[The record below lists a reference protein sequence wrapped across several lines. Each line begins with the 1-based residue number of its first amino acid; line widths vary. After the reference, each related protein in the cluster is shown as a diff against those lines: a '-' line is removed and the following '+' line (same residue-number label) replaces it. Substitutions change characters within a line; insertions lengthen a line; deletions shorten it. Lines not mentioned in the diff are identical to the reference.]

1 MQDHDDAILSDLGI
15 AEWLEAYENISASAV
30 GKRGPIRP
38 GSGKVYDVVP
48 GPYPDW
54 HYVALALRKLL
65 ETVVEQKSQIEELA
79 SRVKILEQAK

>member
-15 AEWLEAYENISASAV
+15 AEWLEAYEHISASAV